1 MEKKRWYI
9 VQTYSGFENSV
20 KQDIER
26 RTESMQMQDYI
37 FQILIPEE
45 IVEETKSDGT
55 KKQVVRKMFAGYVF
69 IEMIVTDD
77 SWFIVGN
84 TQKVTGFLGS
94 SWNGTKPVR
103 LPPDEINSILRKM
116 GKLEKPSSSYNVGEK
131 VLVLNGPWK
140 DKVVEIAAIN
150 DEKETVT
157 VLIEL
162 FGRYTPTELSFTQ
175 VSKLN

>member
-55 KKQVVRKMFAGYVF
+55 KKQVVRKMFPGYVF

-77 SWFIVGN
+77 SWFIVRN

-94 SWNGTKPVR
+94 SGNGTKPVR

>member
-1 MEKKRWYI
+1 
-9 VQTYSGFENSV
+9 
-20 KQDIER
+20 
-26 RTESMQMQDYI
+26 
-37 FQILIPEE
+37 
-45 IVEETKSDGT
+45 
-55 KKQVVRKMFAGYVF
+55 
-69 IEMIVTDD
+69 
-77 SWFIVGN
+77 
-84 TQKVTGFLGS
+84 
-94 SWNGTKPVR
+94 
-103 LPPDEINSILRKM
+103 M